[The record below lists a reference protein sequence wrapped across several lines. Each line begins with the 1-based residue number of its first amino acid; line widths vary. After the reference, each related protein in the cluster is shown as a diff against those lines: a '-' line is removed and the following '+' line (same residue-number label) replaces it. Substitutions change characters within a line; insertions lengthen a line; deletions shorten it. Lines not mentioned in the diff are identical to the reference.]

1 MAVCPSVDLLKMREG
16 TLKNM
21 VVLTRIGL
29 FESKQK
35 HREREREIDIYQ
47 RVCCDR
53 ERERERVKREF
64 VGIVYDQKTDMIW
77 CCCGLINHHQ
87 FLVRC
92 VCLFFRKLGPKI
104 KVAEAEGCSEK
115 L

>member
-1 MAVCPSVDLLKMREG
+1 MAVFPSVDLLKMREG

-35 HREREREIDIYQ
+35 HRERERDIYQ

>member
-35 HREREREIDIYQ
+35 HREREREIYI
-47 RVCCDR
+47 REFVVIER
-53 ERERERVKREF
+53 ERERERE
-64 VGIVYDQKTDMIW
+64 
-77 CCCGLINHHQ
+77 
-87 FLVRC
+87 
-92 VCLFFRKLGPKI
+92 
-104 KVAEAEGCSEK
+104 S
-115 L
+115 

>member
-35 HREREREIDIYQ
+35 HRERERDIYQ

-53 ERERERVKREF
+53 ERERELKENLL
-64 VGIVYDQKTDMIW
+64 
-77 CCCGLINHHQ
+77 GL
-87 FLVRC
+87 C
-92 VCLFFRKLGPKI
+92 MTKKLT
-104 KVAEAEGCSEK
+104 
-115 L
+115 

>member
-35 HREREREIDIYQ
+35 HRERERERYQ

-53 ERERERVKREF
+53 ERELKENLL
-64 VGIVYDQKTDMIW
+64 
-77 CCCGLINHHQ
+77 GL
-87 FLVRC
+87 C
-92 VCLFFRKLGPKI
+92 MTKKLT
-104 KVAEAEGCSEK
+104 
-115 L
+115 

>member
-35 HREREREIDIYQ
+35 HRERERERDMYQ

-53 ERERERVKREF
+53 ERERELKENLL
-64 VGIVYDQKTDMIW
+64 
-77 CCCGLINHHQ
+77 GL
-87 FLVRC
+87 C
-92 VCLFFRKLGPKI
+92 MTKKLT
-104 KVAEAEGCSEK
+104 
-115 L
+115 

>member
-35 HREREREIDIYQ
+35 HRERERDIYQ

>member
-35 HREREREIDIYQ
+35 HREREREIYI
-47 RVCCDR
+47 
-53 ERERERVKREF
+53 REF
-64 VGIVYDQKTDMIW
+64 VVIERELKENLL
-77 CCCGLINHHQ
+77 GL
-87 FLVRC
+87 C
-92 VCLFFRKLGPKI
+92 MTKKLT
-104 KVAEAEGCSEK
+104 
-115 L
+115 

>member
-35 HREREREIDIYQ
+35 HRERERDIYQ

-53 ERERERVKREF
+53 ERERE
-64 VGIVYDQKTDMIW
+64 
-77 CCCGLINHHQ
+77 
-87 FLVRC
+87 
-92 VCLFFRKLGPKI
+92 
-104 KVAEAEGCSEK
+104 S
-115 L
+115 

>member
-35 HREREREIDIYQ
+35 HREREREREREICI
-47 RVCCDR
+47 REFVVI
-53 ERERERVKREF
+53 ERERE
-64 VGIVYDQKTDMIW
+64 
-77 CCCGLINHHQ
+77 
-87 FLVRC
+87 
-92 VCLFFRKLGPKI
+92 
-104 KVAEAEGCSEK
+104 S
-115 L
+115 

>member
-35 HREREREIDIYQ
+35 HRERERDIYQ

-53 ERERERVKREF
+53 EREREREREL
-64 VGIVYDQKTDMIW
+64 KENLL
-77 CCCGLINHHQ
+77 GL
-87 FLVRC
+87 C
-92 VCLFFRKLGPKI
+92 MTKKLT
-104 KVAEAEGCSEK
+104 
-115 L
+115 

>member
-1 MAVCPSVDLLKMREG
+1 M
-16 TLKNM
+16 
-21 VVLTRIGL
+21 I
-29 FESKQK
+29 
-35 HREREREIDIYQ
+35 
-47 RVCCDR
+47 

>member
-1 MAVCPSVDLLKMREG
+1 MAVCPSIDLLKMREG

-35 HREREREIDIYQ
+35 HRERERDIYQ

-53 ERERERVKREF
+53 ERKRE
-64 VGIVYDQKTDMIW
+64 
-77 CCCGLINHHQ
+77 
-87 FLVRC
+87 
-92 VCLFFRKLGPKI
+92 
-104 KVAEAEGCSEK
+104 S
-115 L
+115 

>member
-35 HREREREIDIYQ
+35 HREREREIYI
-47 RVCCDR
+47 REFVVI

>member
-35 HREREREIDIYQ
+35 HREREREIYI
-47 RVCCDR
+47 REFVVI
-53 ERERERVKREF
+53 ERERE
-64 VGIVYDQKTDMIW
+64 
-77 CCCGLINHHQ
+77 
-87 FLVRC
+87 
-92 VCLFFRKLGPKI
+92 
-104 KVAEAEGCSEK
+104 S
-115 L
+115 